1 MTLTFV
7 IVQDSQ
13 CNHWR
18 EEWRGVRG
26 GVGERVGGFRLHIEG
41 WGGRGACGEGG
52 KVTANLRGTRV
63 IYPYAP
69 E

>member
-13 CNHWR
+13 CNHWG

-26 GVGERVGGFRLHIEG
+26 GVGERVGGFRAAYRRVG
-41 WGGRGACGEGG
+41 WAGGVWGGWKGHG
-52 KVTANLRGTRV
+52 
-63 IYPYAP
+63 
-69 E
+69 